1 MCFPIVYFFSGL
13 TDIIR
18 FEAFI
23 NQLPIRVY

>member
-1 MCFPIVYFFSGL
+1 VYFFSGL